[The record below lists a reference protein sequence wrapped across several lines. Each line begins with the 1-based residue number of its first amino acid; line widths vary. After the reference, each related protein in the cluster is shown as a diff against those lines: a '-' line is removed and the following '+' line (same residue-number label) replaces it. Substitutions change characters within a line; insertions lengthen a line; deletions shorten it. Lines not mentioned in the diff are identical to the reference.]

1 MWPRQVIFSI
11 NYKQRGNGPAILSQT
26 LRCFVFVLFFFFLPA
41 LALGWGCEQSQERTD
56 KTGTIIKEKPHPFI
70 CHSSL
75 QEPCWQ
81 SLWSHLLSY
90 DIEDVSLSEMGTGGH
105 GGSRGFLQLQ
115 MEAQSEVVIAWSV
128 GPSDECL
135 LSIIH
140 VSPLNQG
147 L

>member
-1 MWPRQVIFSI
+1 MF
-11 NYKQRGNGPAILSQT
+11 
-26 LRCFVFVLFFFFLPA
+26 CFCSVFFFFFLSS

-56 KTGTIIKEKPHPFI
+56 KTGTIIKEKPHPLV

-75 QEPCWQ
+75 KEPCRQ

-90 DIEDVSLSEMGTGGH
+90 DIVDVSLSEMGTGGH
-105 GGSRGFLQLQ
+105 GGYRGFLQLQ

-128 GPSDECL
+128 GPFDDCL

>member
-1 MWPRQVIFSI
+1 MGQ
-11 NYKQRGNGPAILSQT
+11 LSC
-26 LRCFVFVLFFFFLPA
+26 LKLCDVLFLFCFFFFLPA
-41 LALGWGCEQSQERTD
+41 LALGWACEQSQERTD
-56 KTGTIIKEKPHPFI
+56 KTGTIIKEKPHPFV